1 MIKEIKYNGY
11 TESPSDLSCPDGDL
25 ATAINVI
32 QEDGSLRPIHKP
44 KEMFGLSDTQ
54 EILFIHKDSDFCNY
68 IIRET
73 SAKGKVSFRPHN
85 GTNASSAFLTLED
98 GEEYVD
104 INAIGR
110 MLVVSTSLHLHYIRY
125 KDGKYIYLGT
135 QVPDV
140 RIDFGL
146 DTEAYMQ
153 RQYAV
158 HTLSDN
164 TSAESSFTE
173 IVFSKESTF
182 QTTSKYTKAGLKA
195 YYQDFQL
202 KESLDTSH
210 EYKIGFLE
218 YDSNWNIYTHEVYG
232 VSSDGFKL
240 ICRHK
245 NPTIFSVGQEYST
258 IRVVLYI
265 DAVFSFS
272 QVGDAPTTSMPGD
285 TIDVLTTIYKG
296 LETTSVKKKITY
308 DAENYE
314 AVMGAV
320 NSFVNTNAI
329 AENKFIHPFFVRY
342 AVRMSD
348 GTYTRASDPILLI
361 PNSGY
366 APLVRYGF
374 TTRSYFELYSFIS
387 ELQYKVLKA
396 VPDEWTDVIAG
407 VDIFVSQPAY
417 PYKQGENFDGSKQL
431 MKFLTLSDVKGTDYT
446 ISRSGDIDTEPEVV
460 VTDLIDKIEDKYDY
474 STEKIQDYAIVRI
487 AENADQRKDL
497 YEIGTFYLVKSI
509 DIADFKVMED
519 YQTLDMEDGT
529 LSSLAGREVLTDN
542 ALSRNTFRNAHL
554 SGYNQRL
561 HLYDYEMVL
570 ATPTPP
576 MRTNGSPHESAYADA
591 AKLYKAIVYIKT
603 SDGLR
608 IAEYTAD
615 GEEQYLSRPFKWFY
629 YPHNGAYK
637 LRLFFQQDTEGTD
650 DKPYGTTLVEDIT
663 LTQHKTLNGAYWL
676 SDDLSQREEKY
687 DVSFC
692 LDEVPQETNKDH
704 VYRPSSVL
712 QSSVNSVFVFLPSLI
727 ATLGVQRIYNL
738 SSAAKALSQGQFGQ
752 FPLYAFT
759 TDGVWA
765 LEVASTGAYSSK
777 QPISRDVCITP
788 EAITQ
793 LDSEVIFPTDRGLM
807 LIRGSE
813 ISCVSDNINSETPFD
828 ISKLPCSG
836 VLHKMLGH
844 SDTDEDCVKLIP
856 FSEYLSQC
864 RMMYDYSHQRI
875 FVYAPGKNYAYVYSL
890 KSQTWGMTD
899 CRIKYGTNYY
909 PEAIAVDMNNK
920 VVNFS
925 SFDGEAEQKAKVL
938 YITRPLKLDA
948 PFLYKTIDTLI
959 QRGEFERFDI
969 GSILYGSRDMIN
981 WFVVWSSKDHTLRG
995 FRGTG
1000 YKYFR
1005 IAGIGELDSNEMVY
1019 GASIQFEPRETNQLR

>member
-11 TESPSDLSCPDGDL
+11 TASPSDLPCPDGDL

-44 KEMFGLSDTQ
+44 KEMFGLTETQ

-73 SAKGKVSFRPHN
+73 STDGKVSFLPHN
-85 GTNASSAFLTLED
+85 GTKASSAFLTLED

-110 MLVVSTSLHLHYIRY
+110 ILVVSTSLHLHYIRY

-140 RIDFGL
+140 RMKFKLKSNLIEYIYETQLTFDE
-146 DTEAYMQ
+146 TA
-153 RQYAV
+153 
-158 HTLSDN
+158 
-164 TSAESSFTE
+164 SAESSYEAYENKTIEVQFNYTGTVTVGYAFAVLDYALEKGIEYYFEMVGGYVFQIEAIYSNETDLVGHDPEYYRGVE
-173 IVFSKESTF
+173 IFDSRSSDSAVVTQNTQILRLRI
-182 QTTSKYTKAGLKA
+182 QTDNPVQSQKRRVTISVRKGLTTAAYGEQVLKYT
-195 YYQDFQL
+195 
-202 KESLDTSH
+202 S
-210 EYKIGFLE
+210 
-218 YDSNWNIYTHEVYG
+218 
-232 VSSDGFKL
+232 
-240 ICRHK
+240 
-245 NPTIFSVGQEYST
+245 
-258 IRVVLYI
+258 
-265 DAVFSFS
+265 
-272 QVGDAPTTSMPGD
+272 
-285 TIDVLTTIYKG
+285 
-296 LETTSVKKKITY
+296 
-308 DAENYE
+308 ENYE
-314 AVMGAV
+314 AVMGA
-320 NSFVNTNAI
+320 A
-329 AENKFIHPFFVRY
+329 NKFVAKYGSERNRFIYPFFVRY
-342 AVRMSD
+342 ALRLAD
-348 GTYTRASDPILLI
+348 GSYARISDPILMI
-361 PNSGY
+361 PNAGNVPFITFSS
-366 APLVRYGF
+366 
-374 TTRSYFELYSFIS
+374 TRSKELLLYAFSSVLRYQFEGSIPS
-387 ELQYKVLKA
+387 EW
-396 VPDEWTDVIAG
+396 EGIIAG
-407 VDIFVSQPAY
+407 VDVYASSPVFSYDQGQAY
-417 PYKQGENFDGSKQL
+417 DDTKHLMTFSHESAMKGKSYSYSIVDNGS
-431 MKFLTLSDVKGTDYT
+431 MG
-446 ISRSGDIDTEPEVV
+446 G
-460 VTDLIDKIEDKYDY
+460 
-474 STEKIQDYAIVRI
+474 
-487 AENADQRKDL
+487 DL
-497 YEIGTFYLVKSI
+497 YERAKSLYEYDNRGEQKQYYNVSIAEKQNRIKELLDVANFYLIASFSTS
-509 DIADFKVMED
+509 DIYKNDFQSVVIAKGVLSTLTNQ
-519 YQTLDMEDGT
+519 QTLDDEMY
-529 LSSLAGREVLTDN
+529 
-542 ALSRNTFRNAHL
+542 SRYTFKNAHL
-554 SGYNQRL
+554 ASYNQRL
-561 HLYDYEMVL
+561 HLFDYTQCYPEPQSPFSTVE
-570 ATPTPP
+570 ATFYVHLSVDGETKTIKGNCGYYNDQWYKWFFFPHNNAKSLTIYLRDTITEEYKVVSLTLSQHPLL
-576 MRTNGSPHESAYADA
+576 NGS
-591 AKLYKAIVYIKT
+591 
-603 SDGLR
+603 
-608 IAEYTAD
+608 
-615 GEEQYLSRPFKWFY
+615 
-629 YPHNGAYK
+629 
-637 LRLFFQQDTEGTD
+637 
-650 DKPYGTTLVEDIT
+650 
-663 LTQHKTLNGAYWL
+663 YWL
-676 SDDLSQREEKY
+676 STDLNET
-687 DVSFC
+687 
-692 LDEVPQETNKDH
+692 DEVFESWEDIGADSYTETVDDMLH
-704 VYRPSSVL
+704 RPASIR
-712 QSSVNSVFVFLPSLI
+712 QSPVNAPFTFPASL
-727 ATLGVQRIYNL
+727 ANDVGAQRILNI

-759 TDGVWA
+759 TEGVWA

-813 ISCVSDNINSETPFD
+813 VSCVSDSINSETPFD

-844 SDTDEDCVKLIP
+844 SDTDDDCVKLIP

-909 PEAIAVDMNNK
+909 PEAIAVDMDNK

-959 QRGEFERFDI
+959 QRGDFERFDI

-1005 IAGIGELDSNEMVY
+1005 IAGIGELDSGEMVY
-1019 GASIQFEPRETNQLR
+1019 GASIQFEPRETNLLR